1 MDPFWATIAEFW
13 WVGPAVIGT
22 GAAGWFGVRRQRAA
36 HARRLAYDAARH
48 ELRDARTTAAGARA
62 EVRVARA
69 DLARVQAERAA
80 GRATSA
86 DVTRARNELIR
97 AQRDARALA
106 AGVRA
111 QRARV
116 AAARAVL
123 PGAASDPARLPLA
136 QLMAA
141 HDAVT
146 RRWLDYETDP
156 AKLIA
161 FPAVSDARAPLTAVY
176 LTERATAQRLRPR
189 SAQAAISP
197 ADFAAYRDAVR
208 RLEASFDA
216 AEKEAWRQARA
227 SGAVPPAEDEPPAP
241 RWTEVAQRVTG
252 TVISS
257 SADVI
262 ARVGDAARSAERGGE
277 RGGERNDERPARTP
291 AADRTPPS
299 PTPPA
304 APTPP
309 ASVATPPPVWPVP
322 SRSSKRPPRP

>member
-1 MDPFWATIAEFW
+1 MAIAEFW
-13 WVGPAVIGT
+13 WVAPAVIGT
-22 GAAGWFGVRRQRAA
+22 GAVGWFGVRRQRAA

-80 GRATSA
+80 GRASSS

-136 QLMAA
+136 QLMTA
-141 HDAVT
+141 HDTVT

-161 FPAVSDARAPLTAVY
+161 FPVMSDVRAPLTAVY
-176 LTERATAQRLRPR
+176 LAERATAQRLRPR
-189 SAQAAISP
+189 SAQTPMSP
-197 ADFAAYRDAVR
+197 GEFAAYRDAVR

-216 AEKEAWRQARA
+216 AEKEAWRHARA
-227 SGAVPPAEDEPPAP
+227 SGAVPPAEDEPSAP
-241 RWTEVAQRVTG
+241 RWTQVAQRVTE
-252 TVISS
+252 TVIAS

-262 ARVGDAARSAERGGE
+262 ARVGDAARSAARS
-277 RGGERNDERPARTP
+277 DAPADAP
-291 AADRTPPS
+291 VD
-299 PTPPA
+299 PTPPRTT
-304 APTPP
+304 PSSPP
-309 ASVATPPPVWPVP
+309 APPAPDAPPPPVWPVP
-322 SRSSKRPPRP
+322 SRSSRRPPRP

>member
-1 MDPFWATIAEFW
+1 MDPFWAAIAEFW
-13 WVGPAVIGT
+13 WVAPAVIGT
-22 GAAGWFGVRRQRAA
+22 GAVGWFGVRRQRAV

-48 ELRDARTTAAGARA
+48 ELRGARTTAAGARA

-69 DLARVQAERAA
+69 DLARIQAERAA
-80 GRATSA
+80 GRASSS
-86 DVTRARNELIR
+86 DVTRARDELIR
-97 AQRDARALA
+97 AQRDARALS

-136 QLMAA
+136 QLMSA
-141 HDAVT
+141 HDTVT

-189 SAQAAISP
+189 SAQAVISP

-208 RLEASFDA
+208 RLEATFDA

-227 SGAVPPAEDEPPAP
+227 SGAVPPAEAETPAP
-241 RWTEVAQRVTG
+241 RWTEVAQRLTE
-252 TVISS
+252 TVIAS
-257 SADVI
+257 SAEVI
-262 ARVGDAARSAERGGE
+262 ARVGDATRSTARA
-277 RGGERNDERPARTP
+277 DEP
-291 AADRTPPS
+291 AADPAPDPAAAR
-299 PTPPA
+299 PTPP
-304 APTPP
+304 PP
-309 ASVATPPPVWPVP
+309 ADMTPPPVWPVP
-322 SRSSKRPPRP
+322 SRSNRQPPRP